1 MRVNQ
6 HKILAAIPC
15 YNEERFIGS
24 VILKVKEYV
33 DQVIVVDDG
42 SNDATSEIAEA
53 AGALV
58 ERHKVNR
65 GKGVAV
71 NTAFNLAREMGVD
84 ALVLIDGDGQHDPAE
99 IPLLL
104 HPVLDG
110 EADVVIGSRFLR
122 PDNRI
127 PKYRAIGQR
136 VLTLTTNLGSDVW
149 LTDSQSG
156 LRAFSRR
163 AIELLFF
170 NHSGLSV
177 ESEMQFLIKENNLR
191 VTEVPITAK
200 YPDRAKRNPVA
211 HGFGVLGKVLGLIGR
226 RRPLLF
232 FGLPGAITLAFG
244 VGIGFIAVQSPSI
257 GYSLIS
263 VLLSV
268 IGTLI
273 LFTGV
278 MLHPKESFTMQCRG
292 YAQLAYKHDHH
303 HVQCRANDRAN
314 IKGARATNEK

>member
-1 MRVNQ
+1 MRLNQ
-6 HKILAAIPC
+6 HRILAAIPC

-24 VILKVKEYV
+24 VILKVREHV

-42 SNDATSEIAEA
+42 SNDATPEIAEA

-58 ERHKVNR
+58 ERHKVNQ

-71 NTAFNLAREMGVD
+71 NTAFNLAREMGAD
-84 ALVLIDGDGQHDPAE
+84 ALVLLDGDGQHDPTE

-104 HPVLDG
+104 HPVLED

-122 PDNRI
+122 PGNRI
-127 PKYRAIGQR
+127 PKYRTIGQR
-136 VLTLTTNLGSDVW
+136 ILTFTTNLGSSVC

-191 VTEVPITAK
+191 VAEVPITAK
-200 YPDRAKRNPVA
+200 YPDRAKRSPAA
-211 HGFGVLGKVLGLIGR
+211 HGFGVLGKVLGLSGR

-244 VGIGFIAVQSPSI
+244 VGAGFLAVQAPSI

-263 VLLSV
+263 VLLGVS
-268 IGTLI
+268 GTLA

-278 MLHPKESFTMQCRG
+278 MLHSMEAFTR
-292 YAQLAYKHDHH
+292 
-303 HVQCRANDRAN
+303 
-314 IKGARATNEK
+314 KGGSEG